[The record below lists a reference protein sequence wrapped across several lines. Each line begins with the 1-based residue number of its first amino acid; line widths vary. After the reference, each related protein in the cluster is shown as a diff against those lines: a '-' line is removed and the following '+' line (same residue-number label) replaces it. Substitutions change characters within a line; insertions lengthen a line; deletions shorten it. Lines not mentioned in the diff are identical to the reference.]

1 MTMVILRNQDFKKGL
16 IEYLEMQEEH
26 DLASI
31 MRSCDFELSDTGRF
45 TYRIWDQTSIDL
57 EIRVPIPMFKKVEGD
72 WSKITKACYAIYP
85 ADDNHDLMNIDK
97 KIKIVESTSFVDERG
112 LEVVATGA
120 QVYQN
125 LITKV
130 HKSHMDS
137 IEKDYILEGCNCA
150 LHGNRLAA
158 ATMIGCAAE
167 RLLLQLCES
176 YLQYLKNN
184 GATARE
190 IEKFEVEVL
199 NAKKAHARLDG
210 FINKVRNSEG
220 LFKGID
226 LENSNLHFS
235 FLDIIRQVRNESG
248 HPTGIKISEEDLNTI
263 FGQYQLLID
272 RVHPVIVKLPL
283 IRTETAT
290 ESAHSNN

>member
-1 MTMVILRNQDFKKGL
+1 MVVLKNSDFKRA
-16 IEYLEMQEEH
+16 IYEYLEMKDNP
-26 DLASI
+26 DLANI
-31 MRSCDFELSDTGRF
+31 MLSCDFELTDTGQF
-45 TYRIWDQTSIDL
+45 TYNVWNQSKVKL
-57 EIRVPIPMFKKVEGD
+57 EIRVPMPMMKRIEQDWDLLKKMCVE
-72 WSKITKACYAIYP
+72 IYP
-85 ADDNHDLMNIDK
+85 TDKHHDLMIIEK
-97 KIKIVESTSFVDERG
+97 KIKIIESSTFIDETGVEVLS
-112 LEVVATGA
+112 TGA

-130 HKSHMDS
+130 YKSHIDD

-150 LHGNRLAA
+150 INGNRLAA

-167 RLLLQLCES
+167 RLLHQLCEAF
-176 YLQYLKNN
+176 LQYMKNN
-184 GATARE
+184 NASQRE
-190 IEKFEVEVL
+190 ISKFEVEVL

-210 FINKVRNSEG
+210 FIGKVNNAEE
-220 LFKGID
+220 LFKGIG

-283 IRTETAT
+283 IRTETTT
-290 ESAHSNN
+290 ESATSGN